1 MKEVTLSDVS
11 IVTARLEK
19 ISPYVCRSTDPGW
32 SHPPA
37 VRIIDC
43 VLALNRRYDGFVVPR
58 LEAFM
63 TRHPE
68 VRRVV
73 ELANLMATYSTPFEF
88 MNKELKYNHADRARI
103 LQSVVSFVCTIV
115 EKTPMAAEEDILKR
129 WAIQAKPHE
138 FKSLNIKGF
147 KLAGF
152 QYLRM
157 LFGAQTTKPST
168 HIRGYLSELLE
179 RDISDLESLA
189 LLETA
194 SEHAGLSVR
203 DVDNYI
209 WRNRARENET
219 ELSKHA
225 KGEKF
230 TNVADFTEPDDELRT
245 EYDETLLKDGIRG
258 KYAQEYADGTN
269 IVRLA
274 PDVAAA
280 FPNDEAVNEALRFVL
295 RVMDDT
301 RHLTQHRAK

>member
-1 MKEVTLSDVS
+1 MKEVTPTDVA
-11 IVTARLEK
+11 IVVARLEK
-19 ISPYVCRSTDPGW
+19 ISPYVCVVTDSEW

-37 VRIIDC
+37 VRTIDC

-58 LEAFM
+58 LDAFM
-63 TRHPE
+63 SRNPE
-68 VRRVV
+68 VRRVA
-73 ELANLMATYSTPFEF
+73 ELANLIGTYPTPLEF
-88 MNKELKYNHADRARI
+88 MTKELKYNHADRARI
-103 LQSVVSFVCTIV
+103 LQSVVRFVCTIV
-115 EKTPMAAEEDILKR
+115 EKTPMAAEEEILKR
-129 WAIQAKPHE
+129 WAIQAKPNE
-138 FKSLNIKGF
+138 FKFLNIKGF

-168 HIRGYLSELLE
+168 HIRGYLSELLN
-179 RDISDLESLA
+179 RDVSDLESLA

-209 WRNRARENET
+209 RRNRARDNET
-219 ELSKHA
+219 KLPKRA
-225 KGEKF
+225 KQAKF
-230 TNVADFTEPDDELRT
+230 TKISDLTEPDDELRT

-258 KYAQEYADGTN
+258 KYAQQNADGTN

-295 RVMDDT
+295 KVMDDT
-301 RHLTQHRAK
+301 KHLNQHCD

>member
-1 MKEVTLSDVS
+1 MKEVTLCDIS
-11 IVTARLEK
+11 IVAARLEK
-19 ISPYVCRSTDPGW
+19 ISPYVCRSTEPGW

-37 VRIIDC
+37 VRTIDC
-43 VLALNRRYDGFVVPR
+43 VLALNRRYDVFVVPR

-63 TRHPE
+63 SRHPE

-73 ELANLMATYSTPFEF
+73 ELANLMAAYPTPFEF
-88 MNKELKYNHADRARI
+88 MIKELNYNHADRARI
-103 LQSVVSFVCTIV
+103 LQSVVRFVCTIV
-115 EKTPMAAEEDILKR
+115 EKTPMAAEEEILKR
-129 WAIQAKPHE
+129 WAIQAKPHD

-168 HIRGYLSELLE
+168 HIRGYLSELLN
-179 RDISDLESLA
+179 RDVSDLESLA

-209 WRNRARENET
+209 WRNRARDNET
-219 ELSKHA
+219 KLPKRA
-225 KGEKF
+225 KQAKF
-230 TNVADFTEPDDELRT
+230 TKISDLTEPDDELRA
-245 EYDETLLKDGIRG
+245 EYDESLLKNGIRR

-280 FPNDEAVNEALRFVL
+280 FPNDDAVNEALRFVL
-295 RVMDDT
+295 KVMDDT
-301 RHLTQHRAK
+301 KNLTHYSD